1 MYLTYTEHF
10 YKILFYILK
19 RVLKY
24 LDPKKQQPFF
34 VENQLKKKTSS
45 PAERVGPFEL
55 VFIEGSPV

>member
-10 YKILFYILK
+10 YKILFYILN

-24 LDPKKQQPFF
+24 LDPKKQLPFF

-45 PAERVGPFEL
+45 PKEWVGPFEL